1 MQNTKSIITA
11 LTLGTAVL
19 LSGCATQHSLNVV
32 AQKTVNAQNTA
43 NESLA
48 LAQANARSNQMA
60 ISDAAAAQSTAMQAL
75 SAAHRAQWQADKD
88 GKMEQRMFN
97 KSMMK

>member
-19 LSGCATQHSLNVV
+19 LSGCATQNSLKDV
-32 AQKTVNAQNTA
+32 AQKTSMAQHTA

-48 LAQANARSNQMA
+48 LAQANARSSQMA
-60 ISDAAAAQSTAMQAL
+60 ISDAAAAQSTALQAL
-75 SAAHRAQWQADKD
+75 SAAHRAQRQADRD
-88 GKMEQRMFN
+88 GKMEQRMFK